1 MAKID
6 TMVSRDGIG
15 LCLSGGGFRATLFHV
30 GALWRLNELGYLKK
44 LDRISSVSGGS
55 IAAGWLGKCWAEFD
69 FDKKGIAR
77 NFVEVF
83 AAPLREFAARKL
95 DLWIVLSGLLNPLS
109 SIGESLTESYRK
121 FLFGGMTLQDLPET
135 PEFVITAS
143 NAQTGALFRFSRMAA
158 ADYKVGEI
166 RNPKIELAV
175 AVAAS
180 SAFPP
185 FFSPVKLHPGKGAF
199 SPNKSLP
206 LQKEPYS
213 TNIFLMDGGVYD
225 NLGLEPVIKKYDTV
239 LISDAGGAFEP
250 ETKPG
255 QFWGFQAYRAMM
267 MMDNQVRALRK
278 RDIID
283 SFQSRNTLVDYMRR
297 HKLPKDETILKSIS
311 RKGTYW
317 GTFTNIAD
325 YKLKTAL
332 PCPHGSTL
340 KLANLPTRLWQFP
353 KVIQERLINWGY
365 AVCDAAM
372 RRHIDP
378 KLPNNAKFPY
388 QGGVG

>member
-1 MAKID
+1 MAKV
-6 TMVSRDGIG
+6 TTVNEKKGIG

-44 LDRISSVSGGS
+44 LDRVSSVSGGS
-55 IAAGWLGKCWAEFD
+55 ITAGWLGKCWGD
-69 FDKKGIAR
+69 LQFDKKGIAR
-77 NFVEVF
+77 NFVDVF
-83 AAPLREFAARKL
+83 AAPLREFAGRKL
-95 DLWIVLSGLLNPLS
+95 DLWIILSGLLNPFS
-109 SIGESLTESYRK
+109 SVGESLVESYRK
-121 FLFGGMTLQDLPET
+121 HLFGGMTLQDLPET

-143 NAQTGALFRFSRMAA
+143 NAQTGALFRFSRKAA
-158 ADYKVGEI
+158 ADYKIGEI
-166 RNPKIELAV
+166 KNPKIDLAI

-185 FFSPVKLHPGKGAF
+185 FFSPVMLNLGDKAF
-199 SPNKSLP
+199 SPDKRLP
-206 LQKEPYS
+206 LQKPPY
-213 TNIFLMDGGVYD
+213 TTKVFLMDGGVYD
-225 NLGLEPVIKKYDTV
+225 NLGLEPVIKRFDTV

-250 ETKPG
+250 EPAPKH
-255 QFWGFQAYRAMM
+255 FWGFQAYRAMM

-278 RDIID
+278 RDTID
-283 SFQSRNTLVDYMRR
+283 LFKSRSTLTDYMRK
-297 HKLPKDETILKSIS
+297 HKLPKDETILERVS

-325 YKLKTAL
+325 YDLKTAL
-332 PCPHGSTL
+332 PCPHASTL

-353 KVIQERLINWGY
+353 NETQERLINWGY

-378 KLPNNAKFPY
+378 KLPDNAKFPY
-388 QGGVG
+388 KGGVG